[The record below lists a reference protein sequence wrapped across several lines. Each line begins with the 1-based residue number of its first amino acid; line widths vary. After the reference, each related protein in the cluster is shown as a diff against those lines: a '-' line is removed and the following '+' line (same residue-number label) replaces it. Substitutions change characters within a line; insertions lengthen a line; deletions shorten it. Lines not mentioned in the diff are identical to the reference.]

1 MQSQAHLDSLD
12 DTAQHLAHQHQNV
25 KVETFYGRMKNS
37 NETEENAEEQNA
49 DSEESSNGAALHE
62 SGSKRSLRRTTRV
75 KTAKNNSEFIY
86 FGKYN
91 KELMKP
97 RSYSKSY

>member
-1 MQSQAHLDSLD
+1 M
-12 DTAQHLAHQHQNV
+12 
-25 KVETFYGRMKNS
+25 
-37 NETEENAEEQNA
+37 EENAEEHNP
-49 DSEESSNGAALHE
+49 DSEESSNGAALNE

-97 RSYSKSY
+97 RSYSKSN

>member
-1 MQSQAHLDSLD
+1 MQQAQEQQDMKEE
-12 DTAQHLAHQHQNV
+12 TANG
-25 KVETFYGRMKNS
+25 KSRNP
-37 NETEENAEEQNA
+37 NETSENAEEPNA
-49 DSEESSNGAALHE
+49 DSEASSNGAALNE

-91 KELMKP
+91 KELMQP
-97 RSYSKSY
+97 RSYSKNN